1 MFLVLEVWLSSQE
14 DENLSYISEVRDV
27 FKLYVDKLIEQVVP

>member
-14 DENLSYISEVRDV
+14 DESLSYISEVSDV